1 MIAIGTKNL
10 NKLVYS
16 GLFSLKE
23 FIKNN
28 EESGYIETSLEYDN
42 DILLNKHISKTTK
55 ILSKIPYLKDL
66 DLTVEFN
73 RLSLGVEY
81 NQ

>member
-1 MIAIGTKNL
+1 MIAIETRNL

-42 DILLNKHISKTTK
+42 DILLNKHIVNL
-55 ILSKIPYLKDL
+55 IELQYLK
-66 DLTVEFN
+66 E
-73 RLSLGVEY
+73 
-81 NQ
+81 